1 MYQNVLYL
9 SVYYLSICIVA
20 LFWYASRKRK
30 SELVQQMH
38 KIFFISVCLIF
49 SGTVQF
55 ITDAYKPL
63 LIMKSFNSL
72 CFLLLAF
79 QLNQFIITFTKNK
92 ISSVNILFKIFTILV
107 FIDSVGICLNPW
119 IETLG
124 RIQLIPTG
132 GIVVTQIIPNLYYSF
147 HVALCYSIGLTTII
161 ILIIDCDRVP
171 LLYIGSRLLL
181 ILICSLTYV
190 LHFLFIYFK
199 VNWFT
204 GLSSVITAAFAVF
217 VYISLFRKLPSSVL
231 HKTRNLIFESLDDGI
246 VLFNYTDELIDFND
260 SAQKLFNLNRKEE
273 TIETLS
279 FFLSQRLG
287 INLEDKSLDT
297 QKRFELLINEVW
309 FSIQYIAL
317 IFNKKKHGTFLVF
330 QNIDYSKK
338 MFAELEK
345 RALFDETSGL
355 YNKEMLRQKIIEV
368 DANPNAVYSV
378 GVSNLNGLK
387 LINDGYGSSMGDKA
401 IVEAM
406 NVMREELPPGSF
418 AAKRDG
424 DVIVILPEYT
434 EKNAIALYE
443 RISTNIKSCDKLPF
457 GLSIEY
463 GIVQKRFNSERVEEI
478 ISVARNTM
486 FRKKLMNKNSVHS
499 SLIQSLRKSLETS
512 NYETEQHAERTREM
526 AVRLGQYLGLTDIQL
541 SELALLAI
549 LHDIGKMSVPNHILL
564 KSEPLTPEEKEI
576 MKLHTIKGFI
586 IANASSELS
595 KIAEYILCH
604 HERWDGTGYPNGYKG
619 LQIPLLSRIISVV
632 DSFDVMTHD
641 RPYHK
646 AISIKDALTEVK
658 HCSGTQFDPDIACI
672 FVSMIEGKV
681 ENS

>member
-1 MYQNVLYL
+1 MYQNVFYL
-9 SVYYLSICIVA
+9 SVYYISICIVA
-20 LFWYASRKRK
+20 LFWYASRKGK

-38 KIFFISVCLIF
+38 KIFFVSICLIF
-49 SGTVQF
+49 SGTFQF
-55 ITDAYKPL
+55 ITEAYKPL

-72 CFLLLAF
+72 CFLLLAL
-79 QLNQFIITFTKNK
+79 QLNQFVITFTETK
-92 ISSVNILFKIFTILV
+92 ISFVNILYKIFSILV
-107 FIDSVGICLNPW
+107 LIDSVGICLNPW

-124 RIQLIPTG
+124 RIQLIPTS

-147 HVALCYSIGLTTII
+147 HVALCYSIGFTTIL
-161 ILIIDCDRVP
+161 ILIIDCYQLP

-181 ILICSLTYV
+181 LLICSLTYV
-190 LHFLFIYFK
+190 LHFLFISFK

-217 VYISLFRKLPSSVL
+217 MYISVFRKMPNTVL
-231 HKTRNLIFESLDDGI
+231 HKTRNLIFDSLEDGVI
-246 VLFNYTDELIDFND
+246 LFNYSDELIDFNE

-273 TIETLS
+273 KKETLS
-279 FFLSQRLG
+279 SFFTQRLG
-287 INLEDKSLDT
+287 ISIEDTSGYL
-297 QKRFELLINEVW
+297 QKQFEWLINDVW
-309 FSIQYIAL
+309 FSVQYNML
-317 IFNKKKHGTFLVF
+317 TFNKKKHGTFVVF
-330 QNIDYSKK
+330 QNIDYTKK

-345 RALFDETSGL
+345 RALFDEISGL
-355 YNKEMLRQKIIEV
+355 YNKEMLRQKIEEI
-368 DANPNAVYSV
+368 DANSSAIYSV
-378 GVSNLNGLK
+378 VVSNLNGLK
-387 LINDGYGSSMGDKA
+387 LINDGYGSPMGDRA
-401 IVEAM
+401 IIESM
-406 NVMREELPPGSF
+406 NIMREELPPGSF

-424 DVIVILPEYT
+424 DVIVILPDYT
-434 EKNAIALYE
+434 EKNAITLYE
-443 RISTNIKSCDKLPF
+443 RISTNIKNCDKFPF

-463 GIVQKRFNSERVEEI
+463 GIVQKHFNSEHAEEI
-478 ISVARNTM
+478 INIARNTM

-526 AVRLGQYLGLTDIQL
+526 SVRLGQYLGLTDIQL
-541 SELALLAI
+541 SELSLLAI
-549 LHDIGKMSVPNHILL
+549 LHDIGKISVPNHILL
-564 KSEPLTPEEKEI
+564 KIDPLTPEEKEI
-576 MKLHTIKGFI
+576 IKLHTIKGFI

-604 HERWDGTGYPNGYKG
+604 HERWDGNGYPNGYKG

-646 AISIKDALTEVK
+646 AITIKEAVEEVK

-672 FVSMIEGKV
+672 FVSMIQGTV
-681 ENS
+681 EYS